1 MYSTLK
7 FPHGQKANFYNCYIR
22 SVHTVSNVSF
32 VADVSEKQSA
42 WERSGK
48 FEGDIMM
55 TDEQK
60 RNFVIRPERRWPN
73 GVVPFVIDDVFSEY
87 CSTKATMWFAR
98 RGRNYPFIMSTALAA
113 VHTGV

>member
-48 FEGDIMM
+48 FEGDIVL
-55 TDEQK
+55 TDVQM
-60 RNFVIRPERRWPN
+60 RNGLSKPARRWPN
-73 GVVPFVIDDVFSEY
+73 KEVPFVIHDVFSEY
-87 CSTKATMWFAR
+87 CSTKATMWFAG
-98 RGRNYPFIMSTALAA
+98 RGGN
-113 VHTGV
+113 